1 MLKKIWLTGA
11 LLILFGG
18 AAAAVFAGENLL
30 KNPGFEEV
38 VDNRISDWTPKGNP
52 SDKGVNFSP
61 VTVGAHS
68 GAKSVSIANLDY
80 NDAWLIQEIEVERS
94 KVYRLGYWL
103 RIDRP
108 LEKKTGG
115 ANISVINGIYSSPEF
130 FDTGG
135 RWEYHEAYVR
145 TQEISPEVLQ
155 VALRLGGYAN
165 PNKGQAY
172 FDDVVMEAVD
182 NPPLGAIVS
191 DLGNIDAPTN
201 AGEIASNNEGHRD
214 GAGVPGP
221 NRTALYVLIG
231 LIVLGLLIFVE
242 IKFAKKNG
250 GVEMEEAAGKED
262 N

>member
-1 MLKKIWLTGA
+1 MIRKIWLVGA
-11 LLILFGG
+11 VFVLLVG
-18 AAAAVFAGENLL
+18 AATPALGGENLL

-38 VDNRISDWTPKGNP
+38 VDNQISSWTPKGNP

-61 VTVGAHS
+61 VTGEAHS
-68 GAKSVSIANLDY
+68 GAKSFSIANLDD
-80 NDAWLIQEIEVERS
+80 NDAWLIQEVKVEKN

-130 FDTGG
+130 FDTRGQ
-135 RWEYHEAYVR
+135 WEYHEAYVR
-145 TQEISPEVLQ
+145 TREISPEVLQ

-172 FDDVVMEAVD
+172 FDDVIMEAVD
-182 NPPLGAIVS
+182 NPPPGVTIS
-191 DLGNIDAPTN
+191 DLGNTDAPAN
-201 AGEIASNNEGHRD
+201 AGEVASNNEGHRD
-214 GAGVPGP
+214 GTGVLAP
-221 NRTALYVLIG
+221 NKTFLYVLIG